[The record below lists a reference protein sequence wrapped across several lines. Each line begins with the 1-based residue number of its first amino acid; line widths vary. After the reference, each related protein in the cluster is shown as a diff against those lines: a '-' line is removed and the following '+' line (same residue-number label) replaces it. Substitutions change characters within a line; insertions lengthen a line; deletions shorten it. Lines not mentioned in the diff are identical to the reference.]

1 MGLGLPRYRYRYYIG
16 IISGRRERGWRGGSV
31 PVPYLWGTCMT
42 RGYYI
47 ERGGVEGHTVIER
60 ERERERE
67 KEEDR

>member
-1 MGLGLPRYRYRYYIG
+1 
-16 IISGRRERGWRGGSV
+16 
-31 PVPYLWGTCMT
+31 MT